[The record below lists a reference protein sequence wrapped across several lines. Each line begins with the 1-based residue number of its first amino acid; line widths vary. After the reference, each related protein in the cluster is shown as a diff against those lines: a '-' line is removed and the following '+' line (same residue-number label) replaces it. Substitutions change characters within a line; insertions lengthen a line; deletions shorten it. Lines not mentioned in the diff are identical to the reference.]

1 MTQNSNDPTSEK
13 RTSRDV
19 LTTDQGERS
28 VASVSLES
36 ERFERGS
43 SSRRLLIVGGVAVVA
58 IIAVVVMLLWSRRTP
73 KPALVETPP
82 TLESQKEGGK
92 EDAHSQEVAIEV
104 SDETAELVGIKTEP
118 ATRGEIEETLATTG
132 RVFVAPNSEAIIGAK
147 VSGRAVRVLV
157 EPGQSVRAGQTV
169 VIVDSP
175 QIAEVR
181 GQLNEARSRLR
192 LAEQNRARIGRS
204 ENRVAMIQAKNKLD
218 LAQTTLERKKR
229 LAAIGV
235 AATREV
241 NEAETEYRN
250 AKAEYDYQ
258 SGIQVTREQ
267 EQSVSE
273 LEQARAT
280 VARLSQ
286 SLTAL
291 GAAVSGQGGTISI
304 ASPISGTVIDRHISM
319 GETVTEA
326 KELMT
331 VMNLANVIVEA
342 RIPESQ
348 AGKVRTQQRMI
359 ARIPGSPDRAFEGY
373 VQSVGDAVDPQS
385 RTVQVRARVAN
396 LGTILKHEM
405 AVEVRLVTGGKKGAL
420 MVPATALVDD
430 EGVKVVYV
438 KEGNRYERRAVSVGS
453 VTYQWAEILSGI
465 EEGEQVVTAGAYQL
479 RNMQKGGGEGGDD
492 HDDH

>member
-1 MTQNSNDPTSEK
+1 MSQNSND
-13 RTSRDV
+13 V
-19 LTTDQGERS
+19 TTDKPSNGEISAADQSERS
-28 VASVSLES
+28 VA
-36 ERFERGS
+36 
-43 SSRRLLIVGGVAVVA
+43 SRRLLIVGGVAVVA
-58 IIAVVVMLLWSRRTP
+58 IMAVVGLLLWSRRTP

-82 TLESQKEGGK
+82 TLEKKEGGK
-92 EDAHSQEVAIEV
+92 EDAHSQEGAIEV
-104 SDETAELVGIKTEP
+104 TDETADLVGIKTEP

-132 RVFVAPNSEAIIGAK
+132 RVLVAPNSEAIIGAK

-157 EPGQSVRAGQTV
+157 EPGQNVRAGQTV
-169 VIVDSP
+169 VMVDSP
-175 QIAEVR
+175 QIAELR
-181 GQLNEARSRLR
+181 GQLNEAQSRMR
-192 LAEQNRARIGRS
+192 LAEQNRARVARS
-204 ENRVAMIQAKNKLD
+204 ESRVAVIQAKNKLD

-258 SGIQVTREQ
+258 SSIQVTREQ
-267 EQSVSE
+267 QQSVSE
-273 LEQARAT
+273 LEQAHAT
-280 VARLSQ
+280 VARLTH

-291 GAAVSGQGGTISI
+291 GATVSGQGGTISV
-304 ASPISGTVIDRHISM
+304 ASPISGTVIERHISM

-331 VMNLANVIVEA
+331 VMNLANVLVEA

-348 AGKVRTQQRMI
+348 AVKVRTQQRMI

-373 VQSVGDAVDPQS
+373 VQSVGDTVDPQS

-396 LGTILKHEM
+396 LGTVLKHEM

-420 MVPATALVDD
+420 MVPATALLDD

-438 KEGNRYERRAVSVGS
+438 KEGNRYERRAVGVGS

-479 RNMQKGGGEGGDD
+479 RNMQKSGGEEGDD

>member
-1 MTQNSNDPTSEK
+1 MTENPKNIGADNETRGASP
-13 RTSRDV
+13 
-19 LTTDQGERS
+19 TDQGDQFGRETS
-28 VASVSLES
+28 A
-36 ERFERGS
+36 
-43 SSRRLLIVGGVAVVA
+43 RRLLIVAGVAVVGV
-58 IIAVVVMLLWSRRTP
+58 IAVVVLLLWSRRTP

-82 TLESQKEGGK
+82 TLASQKEGGK
-92 EDAHSQEVAIEV
+92 EDEHSQEGAIEV

-118 ATRGEIEETLATTG
+118 ATRGEIEETLPTTG
-132 RVFVAPNSEAIIGAK
+132 RVLVAPNSEAIIGAK

-157 EPGQSVRAGQTV
+157 EPGQNVRAGQTV

-175 QIAEVR
+175 QIAELR
-181 GQLNEARSRLR
+181 GQLNESRSRLR
-192 LAEQNRARIGRS
+192 LAEQNRARVARS
-204 ENRVAMIQAKNKLD
+204 ENRVAVIQAKNKLD
-218 LAQTTLERKKR
+218 FAQTTLDRKKR

-280 VARLSQ
+280 VARLIQ

-291 GAAVSGQGGTISI
+291 GATASGQGGTISV
-304 ASPISGTVIDRHISM
+304 ASPIAGTVIDRHISM

-348 AGKVRTQQRMI
+348 ATKVRTQQRMI

-438 KEGNRYERRAVSVGS
+438 KEGNRYERRQVGIGS

-465 EEGEQVVTAGAYQL
+465 KEGEQVVTAGAYQL

>member
-1 MTQNSNDPTSEK
+1 MSQNSND
-13 RTSRDV
+13 V
-19 LTTDQGERS
+19 TTDKQSNPGTSAADQSERS
-28 VASVSLES
+28 VVSSVEN
-36 ERFERGS
+36 ERFERDS
-43 SSRRLLIVGGVAVVA
+43 SSRRVLIVGGVAVFA
-58 IIAVVVMLLWSRRTP
+58 IIAIVVLLLWSKRVP

-82 TLESQKEGGK
+82 TLEKKEGGK
-92 EDAHSQEVAIEV
+92 EDAHNQEGAIEV
-104 SDETAELVGIKTEP
+104 TDETAELVGIKTEP
-118 ATRGEIEETLATTG
+118 ATRGEIEETLSTTG
-132 RVFVAPNSEAIIGAK
+132 RVLVAPNSEAIIGAK

-157 EPGQSVRAGQTV
+157 EPGQNVRAGQTV

-175 QIAEVR
+175 QIAELR
-181 GQLNEARSRLR
+181 GQLNEARSRMR
-192 LAEQNRARIGRS
+192 LAEQNRARVARS
-204 ENRVAMIQAKNKLD
+204 ESRVAVIQAKNKLD
-218 LAQTTLERKKR
+218 LAQTTLEPKKR

-235 AATREV
+235 AAAREV

-267 EQSVSE
+267 QQSVSE

-280 VARLSQ
+280 VARLTQ

-291 GAAVSGQGGTISI
+291 GATASGQGGTISV

-319 GETVTEA
+319 GETITEA

-331 VMNLANVIVEA
+331 VMNLSNVIVEA

-348 AGKVRTQQRMI
+348 AGKVRTEQRMI

-373 VQSVGDAVDPQS
+373 VQSVGDTVDPQS

-396 LGTILKHEM
+396 LGTVLKHEM

-438 KEGNRYERRAVSVGS
+438 KEGNRYERRAVGVGS

-479 RNMQKGGGEGGDD
+479 RSMQKGGGEGGDD

>member
-1 MTQNSNDPTSEK
+1 MTEKTNDIGSDKPIGDAAQIDPSEP
-13 RTSRDV
+13 
-19 LTTDQGERS
+19 S
-28 VASVSLES
+28 VDAASTNT
-36 ERFERGS
+36 ERFAQDS
-43 SSRRLLIVGGVAVVA
+43 PSRRLLIVGAVAVVA
-58 IIAVVVMLLWSRRTP
+58 IIAVVVLLLWSRRSP

-92 EDAHSQEVAIEV
+92 EDEHSQEGAIEV

-118 ATRGEIEETLATTG
+118 ATRGEIEETLPTTG
-132 RVFVAPNSEAIIGAK
+132 RVLVAPNSEAIIGAK

-157 EPGQSVRAGQTV
+157 EPGQNVRASQTV

-175 QIAEVR
+175 QIAELR
-181 GQLNEARSRLR
+181 GQLSESRSRLR
-192 LAEQNRARIGRS
+192 LAEQNRARIARS
-204 ENRVAMIQAKNKLD
+204 ENRVAVIQAKNKLD

-280 VARLSQ
+280 VARLTQ

-291 GAAVSGQGGTISI
+291 GATASGQGGTISV
-304 ASPISGTVIDRHISM
+304 ASPIAGTVIDRHISM

-348 AGKVRTQQRMI
+348 AAKVRTQQRMI

-396 LGTILKHEM
+396 MGTILKHEM

-430 EGVKVVYV
+430 EGLKVVYV
-438 KEGNRYERRAVSVGS
+438 KEGHRYERRPVSVGS

-465 EEGEQVVTAGAYQL
+465 EEGEQVVASGAYQL
-479 RNMQKGGGEGGDD
+479 RNMQKGGGEGGD

>member
-1 MTQNSNDPTSEK
+1 MTEKTNDIGSDKPIGDAAQIDPSEP
-13 RTSRDV
+13 
-19 LTTDQGERS
+19 S
-28 VASVSLES
+28 VDAASTNT
-36 ERFERGS
+36 ERFAQDS
-43 SSRRLLIVGGVAVVA
+43 PSRRLLIVGAVAVVA
-58 IIAVVVMLLWSRRTP
+58 IIAVVVLLLWSRRSP

-92 EDAHSQEVAIEV
+92 EDEHSQEGAIEV

-118 ATRGEIEETLATTG
+118 ATRGEIEETLPTTG
-132 RVFVAPNSEAIIGAK
+132 RVLVAPNSEAIIGAK

-157 EPGQSVRAGQTV
+157 EPGQNVRASQTV

-175 QIAEVR
+175 QIAELR
-181 GQLNEARSRLR
+181 GQLSESRSRLR
-192 LAEQNRARIGRS
+192 LAEQNRARIARS
-204 ENRVAMIQAKNKLD
+204 ENRVAVIQAKNKLD

-280 VARLSQ
+280 VARLTQ

-291 GAAVSGQGGTISI
+291 GATASGQGGTISV
-304 ASPISGTVIDRHISM
+304 ASPIAGTVIDRHISM

-348 AGKVRTQQRMI
+348 AAKVRTQQRMI

-396 LGTILKHEM
+396 MGTILKHEM
-405 AVEVRLVTGGKKGAL
+405 AVEVRLVTGEKKGAL

-430 EGVKVVYV
+430 EGLKVVYV
-438 KEGNRYERRAVSVGS
+438 KEGHRYERRPVSVGS

-465 EEGEQVVTAGAYQL
+465 EEGEQVVASGAYQL
-479 RNMQKGGGEGGDD
+479 RNMQKGGGEGGD